1 MRRVERGREETRNR
15 MWRVRKEDEEEE
27 AWTKSQYEEEDEE
40 EYALGAAV
48 DYTLTIADKPILRRV
63 TER

>member
-1 MRRVERGREETRNR
+1 M
-15 MWRVRKEDEEEE
+15 RKENEEEE
-27 AWTKSQYEEEDEE
+27 VWTKSQYEEEDEE

-48 DYTLTIADKPILRRV
+48 DYTLTIADTPILRRV